1 MLGPAQKLGNPSRA
15 TQALDQ
21 LAVFCLLVH
30 TKD

>member
-21 LAVFCLLVH
+21 LAVFCLFIH
-30 TKD
+30 AED